1 MLDEDGLPLDEVGP
15 WVTDKHGRLRRY
27 IDISRAARRK
37 FVEGT
42 GGATYIDLFCGSG
55 RAIIRDTDEKI
66 DGSPLVAFKTARD
79 GNVPFSAIHI
89 ADLSEE
95 RCRAAKR
102 RISALGGTATTEVG
116 DAEQAVLQVSN
127 RLNPA
132 GLHFAFLDPYN
143 LQDLPFSVI
152 EVLSKFKRMDI
163 LIHVSAQDLQR
174 NLHSYTKPGDLRL
187 ERFAPGWRNQV
198 DLKQRQPAI
207 RAAILA
213 YWASKIRAL
222 GLPPAHHAELVS
234 GPSKNQRLYWLVFV
248 SRNDF
253 AKTLWDKIRSLTG
266 QRDLFGNGT

>member
-15 WVTDKHGRLRRY
+15 WVSDKHGRLRRY
-27 IDISRAARRK
+27 IDISRAVRRK
-37 FVEGT
+37 FVEGF

-55 RAIIRDTDEKI
+55 RAIIRDTGEKI
-66 DGSPLVAFKTARD
+66 DGSPLVAFKPARE
-79 GNVPFSAIHI
+79 GEVPFSAIHL

-95 RCRAAKR
+95 RCQAAER
-102 RISALGGTATTEVG
+102 RIAALGGKAIAEIG
-116 DAEQAVLQVSN
+116 DAEQTTVQIVKQ
-127 RLNPA
+127 LNPS

-152 EVLSKFKRMDI
+152 ARLSRLKRIDI

-174 NLHSYTKPGDLRL
+174 NLHSYTRPGDFRL
-187 ERFAPGWRNQV
+187 ERFAPGWREHV
-198 DLKQRQPAI
+198 DLKQRQPAV

-213 YWASKIRAL
+213 YWASQIRGL
-222 GLPPAHHAELVS
+222 GLPPAHHAELIS

-248 SRNDF
+248 SRNNF

-266 QRDLFGNGT
+266 QRDLFGNGA